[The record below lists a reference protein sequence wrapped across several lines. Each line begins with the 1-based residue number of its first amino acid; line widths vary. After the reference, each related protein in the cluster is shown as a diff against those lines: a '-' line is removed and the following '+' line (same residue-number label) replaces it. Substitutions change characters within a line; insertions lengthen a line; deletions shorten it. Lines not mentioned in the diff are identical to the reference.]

1 MRDKL
6 IESLESMET
15 CTKIVE
21 VESKSWHDF
30 WVVHRALVRSM
41 WLVLTWIIKQIDK
54 KGIENEK
61 MKTGILK
68 NEVSEPNETEHIY
81 KELDKIRLVYEDL
94 GSGMPELVGWYN
106 PNKADME

>member
-21 VESKSWHDF
+21 IESKSWHDF
-30 WVVHRALVRSM
+30 WVVQRAVVRAM
-41 WLVLTWIIKQIDK
+41 WLVLTWIIKQIDRK
-54 KGIENEK
+54 DGLKEK

-68 NEVSEPNETEHIY
+68 NEVTEPGEVGHLYE
-81 KELDKIRLVYEDL
+81 EVDRIRLVYEDL
-94 GSGMPELVGWYN
+94 GSGIPVLVGWYN
-106 PNKADME
+106 PNKDNAE